1 MLKMGLQ
8 VAVAIGVP
16 LLIGAFGGTAIDER
30 LGTRPWG
37 LLVGIILA
45 LVVGTMGL
53 VTILRQFLAQPL
65 AAPTDRA
72 RTAGRNWDAEI
83 REDERRRE
91 AGEEELP

>member
-16 LLIGAFGGTAIDER
+16 LLIGAFGGTAID
-30 LGTRPWG
+30 GTRPWG

>member
-16 LLIGAFGGTAIDER
+16 LLIGAFGGNAIDER

-53 VTILRQFLAQPL
+53 VSILRQFLAQPL
-65 AAPTDRA
+65 TAPTDRA
-72 RTAGRNWDAEI
+72 RAAGRTWDAEI

-91 AGEEELP
+91 AGEEEHP